1 MLKSKSEILFLS
13 LSMILLLALGGIYF
27 IYGRSS
33 QESSATPV
41 PKVSQSS
48 SSSEKNKQEQEAE
61 KAVKALEDDPTENH
75 LKAAQEAVDKLPD
88 SKVKSQLQER
98 ITKIKTELDNQ
109 TAAET
114 AVATAETS
122 LVMSD
127 IDAAQEAINKLKD
140 GDKKTELQNRLDL
153 LLQNLGYQTSA
164 IETPESGSAPKVET
178 EENNQAEAAV
188 TTESVQSQPTPYRAT
203 PVVPVAPAPR
213 VSIPSSTPEPQAP
226 ENVEPSAEVPTSD
239 SAGS

>member
-13 LSMILLLALGGIYF
+13 LSIILLLALGGIYF

-33 QESSATPV
+33 QESSVTPV

-61 KAVKALEDDPTENH
+61 KTVKALEDDPTEDH
-75 LKAAQEAVDKLPD
+75 LKVAQEAVDKLPD

-114 AVATAETS
+114 AVVTAETS

-164 IETPESGSAPKVET
+164 IETPESASAPEVET

-188 TTESVQSQPTPYRAT
+188 ATESVQSQPTPYRAT

-213 VSIPSSTPEPQAP
+213 VSVPGSTPEPQTP
-226 ENVEPSAEVPTSD
+226 ENVEPSAEVPASD
-239 SAGS
+239 FADS